1 MGTARGDSDTCA
13 DRPCFSLSN
22 LPTFA
27 PPTFAVTSSPNSYSG
42 GLPGELDKYFFNR
55 RGTRIKCGLVDR
67 SILILAIL

>member
-42 GLPGELDKYFFNR
+42 AFPAN
-55 RGTRIKCGLVDR
+55 
-67 SILILAIL
+67 